1 MKIPPFTLKARIN
14 GLWSEEK
21 LAIYYE
27 SVMSVIGH
35 LGMLQSIVKF
45 GVVEARI
52 IRLFVQIAM
61 TEGPVIHEE
70 VYVWGL
76 IY

>member
-1 MKIPPFTLKARIN
+1 
-14 GLWSEEK
+14 
-21 LAIYYE
+21 
-27 SVMSVIGH
+27 MSVIGH